1 VKVTTKKI
9 DDANISMKAKISK
22 EMLEQEIDKLAQ
34 QAGKTMNISG
44 FRKGKVPAHVVK
56 KMHGDKLEQDAQSEA
71 VRTML
76 DEGSKSAKIN
86 PGDVIGQPLF
96 KKFENGDDGID
107 VELEVSLRP
116 TITIEGY
123 QEVIPTFKKP
133 SVTKKE
139 IEERLEGL
147 AEAQAPFEAIKTK
160 RGIKDGDSVIID
172 FEGKIEGVPF
182 DGGKAEKFNLK
193 IGSKQFIPGFE
204 EQLIGMKAGE
214 EKTINVTFP
223 KEYGAENLAGKETT
237 FDVKLHEIQ
246 QKAKVTID
254 DDFAKKLLHD
264 EKDATVETL
273 KEKIKEQMEK
283 EKLSKLYQEELKSK
297 TIEALVG
304 KFDFALPNNIVE
316 QEIDAKVNQKAGQ
329 MSKEEIESYKN
340 DAKKLEKLREE
351 LKQEAVDSVKATF
364 LVDELAKK
372 EGIKVDDQEV
382 SQTIYYEAMMSGQ
395 DPQQTIEY
403 YQKNNLLPAIKMG
416 IIEDKLFAKLLGI
429 DN

>member
-1 VKVTTKKI
+1 MKVTTKRI
-9 DDANISMKAKISK
+9 DDANVSMKTKISK
-22 EMLEQEIDKLAQ
+22 EILEQEIDKLAKE
-34 QAGKTMNISG
+34 AAKSMKVSG

-56 KMHGDKLEQDAQSEA
+56 KMHGEKLEQDAQSEA
-71 VRTML
+71 VRAML
-76 DEGSKSAKIN
+76 DEGSKSAKID
-86 PGDVIGQPLF
+86 PKDVIGQPFF
-96 KKFENGDDGID
+96 KKFENSDEGID

-116 TITIEGY
+116 TIIIEGY

-133 SVTKKE
+133 SVSKKE
-139 IEERLEGL
+139 IDERLEGL
-147 AEAQAPFEAIKTK
+147 ATAQAPLEAIKTK

-182 DGGKAEKFNLK
+182 DGGKAEKFSLK

-246 QKAKVTID
+246 QKAQVAID

-316 QEIDAKVNQKAGQ
+316 QEIDAKVNQKASQ
-329 MSKEEIESYKN
+329 MSKEELESYKK
-340 DAKKLEKLREE
+340 DVKKVEKLREE
-351 LKQEAVDSVKATF
+351 LRQDAIDSVKATF
-364 LVDELAKK
+364 IVDELAKK
-372 EGIKVDDQEV
+372 EGIKVNDQEV

>member
-1 VKVTTKKI
+1 MKVTTKKI

-34 QAGKTMNISG
+34 QAGKTMNIAG
-44 FRKGKVPAHVVK
+44 FRKGKVPAHIVK
-56 KMHGDKLEQDAQSEA
+56 KMHGEKLEQDAQSEA

-86 PGDVIGQPLF
+86 PSDVIGQPLF
-96 KKFENGDDGID
+96 KKFENSDEGID
-107 VELEVSLRP
+107 VELEVSLKP

-123 QEVIPTFKKP
+123 QEVVPTFKKP

-139 IEERLEGL
+139 IDERLEGL

-160 RGIKDGDSVIID
+160 RGIKDGDSAIID
-172 FEGKIEGVPF
+172 FKGKIEGVPF

-264 EKDATVETL
+264 DKDATIETL

-329 MSKEEIESYKN
+329 MSKEELESYKN
-340 DAKKLEKLREE
+340 DAKKLEKLRDE

-372 EGIKVDDQEV
+372 EGIKVNDQEV

-395 DPQQTIEY
+395 DPQKTIEY